1 MLFHFLLPEAM
12 GKLCRS
18 GAMGT
23 SGAKQD
29 CTEAEELQNLERT
42 EVENFCRRKICSS
55 YGR

>member
-1 MLFHFLLPEAM
+1 MFLHFLLPEAM

-55 YGR
+55 YRR